1 MTDTLEVAVADVRD
15 RLVKVEALLSAKILA
30 APDPDTV
37 AQLNEIANA
46 LDDMQESI
54 TALQETQEE
63 LVEKI
68 GELASD
74 YRPGYTTFE
83 S

>member
-15 RLVKVEALLSAKILA
+15 RLTKVEALLSAKILA

-46 LDDMQESI
+46 LDDVQEII
-54 TALQETQEE
+54 TTLQETQEE
-63 LVEKI
+63 LIEKI